1 MITPEQLA
9 AMAGC
14 TAYTS
19 EGQRVGG
26 VEYVLVDDTTGR
38 PEWVRITDRASGL
51 GGVFV
56 PLRHAVLEEGRL
68 VLPYPVAVIE
78 EAPCAALDCGSVLS
92 VAEEQQLFGH
102 YDLRDVREE
111 VNAEAG
117 AGWGQMDPG
126 AGHSRGHG
134 RPREHPVTSTAG
146 PARAVNRAGQ

>member
-1 MITPEQLA
+1 MITQEQLA

-19 EGQRVGG
+19 GGQRVGG

-38 PEWVRITDRASGL
+38 PEWARITDRASGL

-117 AGWGQMDPG
+117 AGWGQMDRAQAIHEG
-126 AGHSRGHG
+126 TAGHEHTLSRL
-134 RPREHPVTSTAG
+134 R
-146 PARAVNRAGQ
+146 PARPGR